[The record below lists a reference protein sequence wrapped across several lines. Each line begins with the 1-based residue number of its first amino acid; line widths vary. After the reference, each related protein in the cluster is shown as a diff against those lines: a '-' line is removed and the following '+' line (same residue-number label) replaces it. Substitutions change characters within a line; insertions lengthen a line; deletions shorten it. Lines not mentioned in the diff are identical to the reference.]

1 MATAFVTGGSRGIG
15 REIALTLA
23 AKGYDMAINYA
34 SNEAKAQEV
43 KKECEALGVACE
55 IYQADVAD
63 YESCSQMVKAI
74 KERFGSI
81 DVLVNN
87 AGITKDGL
95 LIRMN
100 EEQFDD
106 VIRVDLKSVFN
117 MTKLVGS
124 IMVRQ
129 RKGHIINIASI
140 AGLDGNAGQFNYSAA
155 KAGIVGMTKTA
166 AKELGSRGITVNAVA
181 PGFIE
186 TDMTA
191 VLGEEFKEAAQQR
204 IPLKR
209 LGQAKDI
216 AELVAFLASDNAAY
230 ITGQTIRVDGGL
242 TM

>member
-81 DVLVNN
+81 EVLVNN

-129 RKGHIINIASI
+129 RKGHIINITSI

>member
-23 AKGYDMAINYA
+23 ANGYDMAINYA

-63 YESCSQMVKAI
+63 YESCSQMVKAV
-74 KERFGSI
+74 KERFGTI

-95 LIRMN
+95 LIRMS

-106 VIRVDLKSVFN
+106 VIRVDLKSVFH

-129 RKGHIINIASI
+129 RKGHIINITSI

-191 VLGEEFKEAAQQR
+191 VLGEDFKAAAQQR

-216 AELVAFLASDNAAY
+216 AELVAFLASDRAAY

>member
-129 RKGHIINIASI
+129 RKGHIINITSI